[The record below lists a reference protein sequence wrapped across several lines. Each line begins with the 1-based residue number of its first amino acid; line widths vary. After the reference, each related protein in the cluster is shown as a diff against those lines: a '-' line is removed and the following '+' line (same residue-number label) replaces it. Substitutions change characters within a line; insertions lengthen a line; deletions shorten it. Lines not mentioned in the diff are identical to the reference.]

1 MDELEQLEHLSLV
14 SKICTELENHLG
26 LNDKDLAEFIIDLA
40 HKNPTIEAFKRVLV
54 ENGAEFSDSFTTNL
68 LRIIQLMKPAGKQ
81 STSAFEDDAN
91 DGKNLAYKFPGLAIP
106 NNKKAYSSDEEAE
119 DDTKHDKKRIEKY
132 KDRKEEKNPLGGGD
146 VVDDMFSELEQ
157 MAPSKGGKEGGKS
170 REQLEV
176 DNMFAELEN
185 LAPSKSTE
193 EEKEVAKRRDRR
205 SQSRERRRERSKSRD
220 RRRDRSKSRD
230 RRRRSRSRDRR
241 RRSRSKSRDRHD
253 RDRTRDRDRDRGGR
267 DRDRDR
273 DRERDRRSRRS
284 RSRSNSKERSR
295 HRNRSNSREPP
306 AAMEKRRMPPPMPEE
321 PEPGHI
327 YDGRV
332 VNIVA
337 FGCFVQLNGFRRKKE
352 GLVHI
357 SQLSTEGRVNL
368 VTDVV
373 NRGDEVKVK
382 VMSLAGNK
390 ISLSMKEVEQ
400 SSGRDLNP
408 LSHAHLKE
416 GGDGEAGARNPDRPM
431 TVPSMLNLQEGT
443 LEQVEETSRKKVT
456 RISSPERWEIK
467 QMISSGVID
476 RSEMPDFD
484 EETGLLPKDEDSEAD
499 IEIEIVEDEPPFLQG
514 HGRALHDLS
523 PVRIV
528 KNPDGSLAQAAMMQ
542 TALAKERREQK
553 MLQREQEMDAVPTN
567 MNKNWIDPL
576 PDEDDERTAASNT
589 RGVGMSTQDVPE
601 WKKAIIGGKK
611 SSFGRKTD
619 MSLVE
624 QRQSLPI
631 YKLRD
636 DLIKAVTDN
645 QILIVIGETGSG
657 KTTQITQYLAESGF
671 IARGKIGCT
680 QPRRVAAMSVAK
692 RVAEEYGCRLGQE
705 VGYTI
710 RFEDCTSQETVIKYM
725 TDGMLLRECLVDFDL
740 KSYSVIM
747 LDEAHERTIH
757 TDVLFG
763 LLKQAVQKRP
773 ELKLIVTSATL
784 DAVKFSQYFFEAP
797 IFTIPGRTF
806 PVEILYT
813 KEPETDYLD
822 ASLIT
827 VMQIHLREP
836 PGDVLLFLT
845 GQEEI
850 DTACEILYE
859 RMKSLGPDVP
869 ELIILPVYSALP
881 SEMQTRIFD
890 PAPPGSRKVV
900 IATNIAE
907 TSLTI
912 DGIYYVVDPGFVKQ
926 KVYNSKTGMD
936 SLVVTPISQA
946 AAKQRAGR
954 AGRTGPGKAYRLYTE
969 RAYRDEM
976 LPTPVPEIQRT
987 NLATTVLQLKT
998 MGINDLLHFDFMDAP
1013 PVESLVMALEQ
1024 LHSLSALD
1032 NEGLLTRLGR
1042 RMAEFPLEP
1051 NLSKLLIMSV
1061 ALQCSDEVLTIVSML
1076 SVQNVFYRPK
1086 DKQALAD
1093 QKKAKF
1099 NQIEGDHLTLL
1110 AVYNSW
1116 KNNKFSNA
1124 WCYENFVQI
1133 RTLKRAQDVRKQ
1145 LLGIMDRHK
1154 LDVVSAGKNTVRVQ
1168 KAICSGFFRN
1178 AAKKDPQEGYRTL
1191 VDSQVV
1197 YIHPSSALFNRQPEW
1212 VVYHEL
1218 VQTTKEYMREVTTI
1232 DPKWLVEFAP
1242 AFFRFSDPTK
1252 LSKFKKNQRLE
1263 PLYNKYEE
1271 PNAWRISRTRRRRN

>member
-1 MDELEQLEHLSLV
+1 MEEVTKLEHLSLV

-26 LNDKDLAEFIIDLA
+26 LNDKDLAEFIIHLA
-40 HKNPTIEAFKRVLV
+40 EKNDTFPTFKKILI
-54 ENGAEFSDSFTTNL
+54 ENGAEFSDSFMANL
-68 LRIIQLMKPAGKQ
+68 LRIIQHMKPVKACPEKKPSNTMSKQ
-81 STSAFEDDAN
+81 ELVLRFPALALPNEDVQRSNNKVDTNSKDEDIVNDVMASLEAFAPSSRKQASTS
-91 DGKNLAYKFPGLAIP
+91 
-106 NNKKAYSSDEEAE
+106 SS
-119 DDTKHDKKRIEKY
+119 EK
-132 KDRKEEKNPLGGGD
+132 
-146 VVDDMFSELEQ
+146 
-157 MAPSKGGKEGGKS
+157 
-170 REQLEV
+170 
-176 DNMFAELEN
+176 
-185 LAPSKSTE
+185 
-193 EEKEVAKRRDRR
+193 
-205 SQSRERRRERSKSRD
+205 RSKRHARKSGSRS
-220 RRRDRSKSRD
+220 RS
-230 RRRRSRSRDRR
+230 RSRSRDRR
-241 RRSRSKSRDRHD
+241 RHRSRTPSRRRERRRRTRSRSKSRDRTRRRSSRSRERRVTSGND
-253 RDRTRDRDRDRGGR
+253 GRWSRRTRERGGR
-267 DRDRDR
+267 GGRG
-273 DRERDRRSRRS
+273 ERS
-284 RSRSNSKERSR
+284 RSGSVE
-295 HRNRSNSREPP
+295 EL
-306 AAMEKRRMPPPMPEE
+306 AVE
-321 PEPGHI
+321 PEVTKI
-327 YDGRV
+327 YAGKV
-332 VNIVA
+332 ANIVP
-337 FGCFVQLNGFRRKKE
+337 FGCFVSLEGLRRRWE

-357 SQLSTEGRVNL
+357 SQLRREGRVANAS
-368 VTDVV
+368 DVV
-373 NRGDEVKVK
+373 SRGQRVLVKVLSVGGQK
-382 VMSLAGNK
+382 V
-390 ISLSMKEVEQ
+390 SLSMKDVDQET
-400 SSGRDLNP
+400 GRDLNP
-408 LSHAHLKE
+408 VAPAVGVKAEEDEKHL
-416 GGDGEAGARNPDRPM
+416 RNPDRP
-431 TVPSMLNLQEGT
+431 TSLLELQGNYDED
-443 LEQVEETSRKKVT
+443 ETYSRKRVQ
-456 RISSPERWEIK
+456 RLSSPEKWEIK
-467 QMISSGVID
+467 QMLAASCID
-476 RSEMPDFD
+476 RSELPEFDTETGILPREDD
-484 EETGLLPKDEDSEAD
+484 EEEDV
-499 IEIEIVEDEPPFLQG
+499 EIELVEEEPPFLHG
-514 HGRALHDLS
+514 HGRALGDLS

-542 TALAKERREQK
+542 SALAKERREQK
-553 MLQREQEMDAVPTN
+553 MLQREQEMDSVPAGL
-567 MNKNWIDPL
+567 NKNWIDPL
-576 PDEDDERTAASNT
+576 PEAESRTLAANM
-589 RGVGMSTQDVPE
+589 RGIGLQTQDLPE
-601 WKKAIIGGKK
+601 WKKHVIGGKK
-611 SSFGRKTD
+611 SSFGKKTN
-619 MSLVE
+619 LTLLE

-636 DLIKAVTDN
+636 DLVKAVTDN

-657 KTTQITQYLAESGF
+657 KTTQITQYLAEAGF
-671 IARGKIGCT
+671 TARGKIGCT

-692 RVAEEYGCRLGQE
+692 RVAEEFGCCLGQE

-710 RFEDCTSQETVIKYM
+710 RFEDCTGPETSIKYM
-725 TDGMLLRECLVDFDL
+725 TDGMLLRECLMDL
-740 KSYSVIM
+740 DLNMYSVIM

-763 LLKQAVQKRP
+763 LLKQAVGRRP
-773 ELKLIVTSATL
+773 DLKLIVTSATL

-806 PVEILYT
+806 EVNVMYT

-822 ASLIT
+822 AALIT

-836 PGDVLLFLT
+836 PGDILLFLT

-881 SEMQTRIFD
+881 SEMQTRIFE

-936 SLVVTPISQA
+936 SLIVTPISQA

-954 AGRTGPGKAYRLYTE
+954 AGRTGPGKCYRLYTE

-1013 PVESLVMALEQ
+1013 PVESLIMALES

-1051 NLSKLLIMSV
+1051 NLSKMLIMSV
-1061 ALQCSDEVLTIVSML
+1061 HLQCSDEILTIVSML

-1099 NQIEGDHLTLL
+1099 NQAEGDHLTLL

-1116 KNNKFSNA
+1116 KNNKLSNA

-1154 LDVVSAGKNTVRVQ
+1154 LDVVSAGKNTVRIQ
-1168 KAICSGFFRN
+1168 KAVCSGFFRN

-1212 VVYHEL
+1212 VIYHEL

-1242 AFFRFSDPTK
+1242 AFFKFSDPTK

-1271 PNAWRISRTRRRRN
+1271 PNAWRISRVRRRRN